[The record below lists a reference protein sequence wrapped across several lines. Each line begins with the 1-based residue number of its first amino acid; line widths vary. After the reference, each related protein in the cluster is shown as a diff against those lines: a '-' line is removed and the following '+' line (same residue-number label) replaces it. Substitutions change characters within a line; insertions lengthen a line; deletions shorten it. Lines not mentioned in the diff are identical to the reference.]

1 MTKCFLAAPA
11 LVTGSSKELQSL
23 QKQFTRS
30 PFASLRSAAFIWRPK
45 NGLPAPCCLRE
56 CLPRGPPAPTSL
68 RKAPF
73 HFDEVSKSPAIADG
87 GSGEEGPGPLPRA
100 RVRAAFAGCTGFQER
115 GRGSC
120 HLRQNASQHQVPT
133 ALWTALP
140 SPPTSPRMN
149 CTIHQ

>member
-11 LVTGSSKELQSL
+11 LVTGPSKELQSL
-23 QKQFTRS
+23 QKQFMRS
-30 PFASLRSAAFIWRPK
+30 PFCIAEVGSFYLAAEERAASPSLSP
-45 NGLPAPCCLRE
+45 GMPS
-56 CLPRGPPAPTSL
+56 PRAPAPTSL

-140 SPPTSPRMN
+140 SPPMSPRMN